1 MEAKNLLKKISFNE
15 QFEYEIKKDE
25 KLYIVGIKEV
35 RLQKDATFSCR
46 LYLDELSRWKEK
58 RIEPF
63 LARPIFPSP
72 SYNPCYTETREKRK
86 RIFSISRVKMT
97 KTLEQFI
104 EDIQNRLL
112 VQNQFKMETG
122 NIAFFFKKIH
132 KKYWENS

>member
-58 RIEPF
+58 R
-63 LARPIFPSP
+63 
-72 SYNPCYTETREKRK
+72 K